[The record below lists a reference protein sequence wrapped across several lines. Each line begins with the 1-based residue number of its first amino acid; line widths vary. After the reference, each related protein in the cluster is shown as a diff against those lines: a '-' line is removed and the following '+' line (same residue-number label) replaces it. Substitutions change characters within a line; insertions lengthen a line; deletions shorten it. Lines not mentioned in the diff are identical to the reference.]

1 MTSEY
6 YTAYL
11 EDLGAVAREA
21 SIAEEQYR
29 KQAALRAE
37 ELKAERAFAFRR
49 LNLVKAIGRAVSSA
63 ENEEDALKTG
73 RSVFLREVSWN
84 GATQKQKEVADRFNP
99 VILSV
104 WSAVQPEQ
112 EMEEQP
118 LVGDALAAFEDWYR
132 ESRNTAFLNL
142 MEREI
147 VELPLVEI

>member
-1 MTSEY
+1 MSSDY
-6 YTAYL
+6 YANYL

-21 SIAEEQYR
+21 SIAEEQFR

-37 ELKAERAFAFRR
+37 ELKVERAFAFRR

-63 ENEEDALKTG
+63 ENEEDALRSG
-73 RSVFLREVSWN
+73 RNVFFREVSWN
-84 GATQKQKEVADRFNP
+84 GATQKQKEVADQFNP

-104 WSAVQPEQ
+104 WSAVRPEQ
-112 EMEEQP
+112 EVDEQP

>member
-11 EDLGAVAREA
+11 EDLGSIAREA
-21 SIAEEQYR
+21 SIAEEQFR

-37 ELKAERAFAFRR
+37 ELKTERAFAFRR

-63 ENEEDALKTG
+63 ENEEDALKIG
-73 RSVFLREVSWN
+73 RNVFFREVSWN
-84 GATQKQKEVADRFNP
+84 GATQKQKEVADQFDA
-99 VILSV
+99 VVLAI
-104 WSAVQPEQ
+104 WSAVRPAE
-112 EMEEQP
+112 ETDEQP
-118 LVGDALAAFEDWYR
+118 LVGDALAAFEKWYG
-132 ESRNTAFLNL
+132 ENRNTAFLNL